1 MDLGR
6 LGIWSSALRAH
17 QDSAVPEAAG
27 ELEELG
33 YGALWF
39 PAGRGARAFEIAATL
54 LGATNRLAVASGIV
68 SIWETTVEQ
77 AQTGFAELEQTH
89 PGRFLLG
96 LGVSHAPMVDRGD
109 EQRYRQPL
117 QAMTTYV
124 SDLSAVPVER
134 RIIAALGPK
143 MLDLAVAQSIGT
155 HPYLVTPEMIA
166 ELRERAGSA
175 VIATEHA
182 VVLESD
188 GERARTIARDYLSMY
203 LALPNY
209 VNNWLRH
216 GFTAADLDDGG
227 SDRLVDALVAWGDV
241 DQIAARIGEH
251 FSAGA
256 DHVCLQVLGTGAS
269 LPMDEWRRLAGV
281 AA

>member
-1 MDLGR
+1 MKLGR
-6 LGIWSSALRAH
+6 LGIWSSGLRAH
-17 QDSAVPEAAG
+17 RDSAVLEAAA

-33 YGALWF
+33 YGTLWF
-39 PAGRGARAFEIAATL
+39 PGGRAARAFEIATSL
-54 LGATNRLAVASGIV
+54 LGATSGIAVASGIV
-68 SIWETTVEQ
+68 NIWETTVEQ
-77 AQTGFAELEQTH
+77 AQTGFAELEQAA

-96 LGVSHAPMVDRGD
+96 LGVSHAPLVDRGD
-109 EQRYRQPL
+109 ERRYHRPL
-117 QAMTTYV
+117 QAMTTYLDELV
-124 SDLSAVPVER
+124 GVPVER

-143 MLDLAVAQSIGT
+143 MLDLALAQSIGT

-166 ELRERAGSA
+166 DLRGRAGSA

-182 VVLESD
+182 VVLEPD
-188 GERARTIARDYLSMY
+188 QERARTIAREHLAMY
-203 LALPNY
+203 LVLPNY

-216 GFTAADLDDGG
+216 GFTEADVEDGG

-241 DQIAARIGEH
+241 DQIAARVGEH

-256 DHVCLQVLGTGAS
+256 DHVCLQVLGAGTD

-281 AA
+281 AR